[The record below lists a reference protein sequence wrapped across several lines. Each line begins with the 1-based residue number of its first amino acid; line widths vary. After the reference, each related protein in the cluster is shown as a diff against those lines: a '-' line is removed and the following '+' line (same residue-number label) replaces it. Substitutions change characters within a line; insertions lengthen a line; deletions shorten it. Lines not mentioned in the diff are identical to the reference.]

1 MKLRTVQT
9 LLYCCIVAMH
19 GFSQADTNTVNKWN
33 QEALDLAY
41 SDPKRAMELSE
52 KALQLSQKLGF
63 SRGEVRAL
71 IRKGIVYDVQSKNDL
86 AIDMYQ
92 QSLQLAKKTH
102 DQKAIASNLNNLGLI
117 YWKKSELTEA
127 LTYFNRAYSMFGE
140 LEDEYNMA
148 SAANNLGLIYEE
160 MELYRKSLSWCR
172 KGLVHAKRSQDE
184 AIQYDIYSNIGNAY
198 QSLDIQDSSAFYSR
212 KAIEGYRKTGNKYG
226 LAMSL
231 CNLGI
236 SLKND
241 REATESIPLFIESME
256 IAKEIGNEHS
266 FVSSGINLSQSY
278 YSLKQFDKERD
289 VLLMIYPAALQ
300 LKSNEL
306 AYKVCYALGKSSIHF
321 GDNEGA
327 RRYFEQY
334 EKYHSAY
341 FKGIITKNL
350 AEAEKK
356 FQVRAERQ
364 QAALKLKEQEQGRF
378 LDNLIWTSVLIVL
391 FLAGILIFF
400 VIRKRNLQKE
410 LINQR
415 SVFEATIE
423 ERKRISYDLHDHV
436 GSQLSYVVNNLE
448 LIQHADS
455 ENERVKRTFNMSQA
469 AMNSLRDTVW
479 ALHSEELTM
488 GALAERMENLAKKM
502 LENTTDIALV
512 FHSAVPAEWVIP
524 QHFTMHIMRIFQE
537 SIHNVYKH
545 ARASV
550 LTVNVRETAGEI
562 SISVADNGIG
572 ISDDPQKPFHYGL
585 QSMKDR
591 AAKIN
596 GTLTI
601 SAKAEGGTEV
611 LLTWSKSSAHQA

>member
-1 MKLRTVQT
+1 MKLRTLQT

-41 SDPKRAMELSE
+41 SDPKRAMDLSE
-52 KALQLSQKLGF
+52 KALKLSQKLGF

-71 IRKGIVYDVQSKNDL
+71 IRKGIVYDVQSKNDQ
-86 AIDMYQ
+86 AIAMYQ

-102 DQKAIASNLNNLGLI
+102 DLKAIASNLNNLGLI
-117 YWKKSELTEA
+117 YWKKGELTEA
-127 LTYFNRAYSMFGE
+127 LTYLNRAYSMFGE

-172 KGLVHAKRSQDE
+172 KGLVHAKRSGDE
-184 AIQYDIYSNIGNAY
+184 AFQYDIYSNMGNAY
-198 QSLDIQDSSAFYSR
+198 QSLGLQDSSGFYSR

-241 REATESIPLFIESME
+241 HAATESIPLFIESME
-256 IAKEIGNEHS
+256 IAKEIGNDHS
-266 FVSSGINLSQSY
+266 YVSSGINLSQSY
-278 YSLKQFDKERD
+278 NSLQQYDKERD
-289 VLLMIYPAALQ
+289 IMLMIYPVALR
-300 LKSNEL
+300 LNSNEL
-306 AYKVCYALGKSSIHF
+306 AYKVCYALGKNSVHF

-327 RRYFEQY
+327 RSYFEQF
-334 EKYHSAY
+334 EKYHAAY
-341 FKGIITKNL
+341 FKGIVTKNL

-356 FQVRAERQ
+356 FQVRTERQ
-364 QAALKLKEQEQGRF
+364 QSALKLKEQEQARF
-378 LDNLIWTSVLIVL
+378 VDNLIWTAILVVV

-400 VIRKRNLQKE
+400 VIRKRNLQQE

-448 LIQHADS
+448 LIQHSDS

-488 GALAERMENLAKKM
+488 GALAERMENLARKM
-502 LENTTDIALV
+502 LENTTEIALK
-512 FHSAVPAEWVIP
+512 FSSSVPADMVIP
-524 QHFTMHIMRIFQE
+524 QHYTMHIMRVFQE

-545 ARASV
+545 AQANV
-550 LTVNVRETAGEI
+550 LTVKVAETATEI

-572 ISDDPQKPFHYGL
+572 IGDDPEKPFHYGL

-601 SAKAEGGTEV
+601 SSKPDGGTEV
-611 LLTWSKSSAHQA
+611 VLIWLKNVSPK

>member
-1 MKLRTVQT
+1 MKLRTIQT
-9 LLYCCIVAMH
+9 LLYCCIFVVH
-19 GFSQADTNTVNKWN
+19 GFSQADTNMVNKWN

-52 KALQLSQKLGF
+52 KALKLSQKLSF

-71 IRKGIVYDVQSKNDL
+71 IRKGIVYDVQSKSDE
-86 AIDMYQ
+86 AIEMYEL
-92 QSLQLAKKTH
+92 SLKLAKKTN

-117 YWKKSELTEA
+117 YWKRSELTEA
-127 LTYFNRAYSMFGE
+127 MTYLNRAYAIFGV

-160 MELYRKSLSWCR
+160 MELHKKALSWSR
-172 KGLVHAKRSQDE
+172 KALTHAKRAND
-184 AIQYDIYSNIGNAY
+184 ADLQYDIYSNMGNVF
-198 QSLDIQDSSAFYSR
+198 QSINQQDSAGIYSR
-212 KAIEGYRKTGNKYG
+212 KAIEGYRKNGNKYG
-226 LAMSL
+226 LGMSL

-241 REATESIPLFIESME
+241 GTSPEAIPLFLESMAL
-256 IAKEIGNEHS
+256 AKEIGHEHS
-266 FVSSGINLSQSY
+266 YVSSGINLSQSY
-278 YSLKQFDKERD
+278 YSLKQYDKERE
-289 VLLMIYPAALQ
+289 VLLMIYPEMLHLQ
-300 LKSNEL
+300 SNEL
-306 AYKVCYALGKSSIHF
+306 GYKICYALGKNSVHF
-321 GDNEGA
+321 GDQEAA
-327 RRYFEQY
+327 RGYFEQY
-334 EKYHSAY
+334 EKYHAAY

-364 QAALKLKEQEQGRF
+364 QSALKFKEQERARF
-378 LDNLIWTSVLIVL
+378 VDNLIWFAGVMVLILIGVL
-391 FLAGILIFF
+391 TFF
-400 VIRKRNLQKE
+400 VIRKRNLQQE

-448 LIQHADS
+448 LIQHSDS
-455 ENERVKRTFNMSQA
+455 ENERVKRTFTMSQA

-488 GALAERMENLAKKM
+488 GALTERMENLARKM
-502 LENTTDIALV
+502 LENTTEIALV
-512 FHSAVPAEWVIP
+512 FASSVPAELVIP
-524 QHFTMHIMRIFQE
+524 QHYTMHIMRVFQE

-545 ARASV
+545 AQASV
-550 LTVNVRETAGEI
+550 LTVNVAETADEI
-562 SISVADNGIG
+562 RVTVADNGIG
-572 ISDDPQKPFHYGL
+572 IGDDPEKPFHYGL

-596 GTLTI
+596 GKLTI
-601 SAKAEGGTEV
+601 TSKPDGGTEV
-611 LLTWSKSSAHQA
+611 VLIWSKNVSH